1 MTSTMLCLAMTIYFE
16 AGNQTL
22 QGKVAVANVIM
33 NRVESPR
40 YRESSVCAVV
50 KSKSQF
56 SFYWD
61 GKPET
66 VPRDTSKVEQR
77 AWEDSIH
84 IAEAVLSEGSNGWH
98 IKDKTQG
105 ALHYA
110 TIPTYKSWMDNLKSK
125 IIGSHVFY
133 YGY

>member
-1 MTSTMLCLAMTIYFE
+1 MTIYFE
-16 AGNQTL
+16 AGNQDL
-22 QGKVAVANVIM
+22 QGKIAVANVIM
-33 NRVESPR
+33 NRVTSFR

-66 VPRDTSKVEQR
+66 VPKNNSNIEKK
-77 AWEDSIH
+77 AWTDSIH

-110 TIPTYKSWMDNLKSK
+110 TNSTKRLWMEGMSSL
-125 IIGSHVFY
+125 IIGSHTFY
-133 YGY
+133 Y